1 MVVPIEAEAKGLID
15 LVEPILD
22 DMEGVDFRLLEE
34 LYGRFLQ
41 VAQEGYAN
49 GPK

>member
-1 MVVPIEAEAKGLID
+1 MVVPIEVEAKGLID

-22 DMEGVDFRLLEE
+22 EMEGEDFRPLEE
-34 LYGRFLQ
+34 LYGRFLP